1 MSDGVISRIR
11 TVILMALCGTILSA
25 HAMQAQEQFPSQ
37 ASQATAPTALNVS
50 ALKPQAFLQLLLARN
65 IEVQYSKL
73 STDVARFLKE
83 GEASLYEPS
92 AFMALRQEGR
102 NRQRTADERLQ
113 NTFTAD
119 TSILD
124 ESVRTDEFG
133 VRNKLPT
140 GGEIT
145 VSYKASRKNNN
156 LIAKTSAFDTEYTTL
171 LNLTLKQP
179 LLRNAGRSVTETDRR
194 VAELE
199 HQIALQQLTQQTLK
213 SSIDGMSLY
222 WQLHRAQ
229 ETTKLRKEAMA
240 NAEGLLVD
248 AGARMEAGK
257 VPASA
262 VLELQGVM
270 LSRQADLTRSQQAL
284 REAQSKLST
293 ALNMPWNE
301 SNPISTEAQQDWNEP
316 SLPMDTPTLEAA
328 LSLWSPYQIALLKQQ
343 QAQARLNFAKNQ
355 IHPLVDLVMS
365 YGGTGYSN
373 LPQVARNYA
382 GAATYP
388 DWYVGLNFELPLK
401 GNQKAQQQFLA
412 QSARL
417 TQAELEIMAIQNS
430 FANDLVV
437 RLSDLRNA
445 RTILESSHEEV
456 KLRQTISDNERQ
468 RIKLGSG
475 SLGTLIQ
482 RQVDLTEAKQRLLE
496 NRVRFEL
503 AMATWQYTRG
513 SLLTDN
519 HIQVSDEFR
528 SEQ

>member
-1 MSDGVISRIR
+1 MR
-11 TVILMALCGTILSA
+11 TVRLMALCGTILSA
-25 HAMQAQEQFPSQ
+25 HALHAQEQAPSQ
-37 ASQATAPTALNVS
+37 AAAPTTYNLTALS
-50 ALKPQAFLQLLLARN
+50 PQSFLQLLLARS

-73 STDVARFLKE
+73 STDVARFLKQ
-83 GEASLYEPS
+83 GEAALYEPL
-92 AFMALRQEGR
+92 AFMALREEGR
-102 NRQRTADERLQ
+102 NRQRTAEERLQ
-113 NTFTAD
+113 
-119 TSILD
+119 TSLTTGLLD
-124 ESVRTDEFG
+124 ESVRSDEFG
-133 VRNKLPT
+133 IRNKLPT
-140 GGEIT
+140 GGEIS
-145 VSYKASRKNNN
+145 VSYKASRKDNN
-156 LIAKTSAFDTEYTTL
+156 LIPHPSTSTFGTEYTTL

-199 HQIALQQLTQQTLK
+199 YKIALQQFTQQALK

-229 ETTKLRKEAMA
+229 EATALRKEATA
-240 NAEGLLVD
+240 NAEALLAD

-257 VPASA
+257 VAASA

-270 LSRQADLTRSQQAL
+270 LNRQADLARSQQAL
-284 REAQSKLST
+284 REAQSKVATS
-293 ALNMPWNE
+293 LNLVWNG
-301 SNPISTEAQQDWNEP
+301 SNPIGTAAQQDRNEP
-316 SLPMDTPTLEAA
+316 ALPMDTPA
-328 LSLWSPYQIALLKQQ
+328 LDVALRTWSPYQVALLKQQ
-343 QAQARLNFAKNQ
+343 QAQARLNFAQNQ
-355 IHPLVDLVMS
+355 MHPLVDLVMS

-373 LPQVARNYA
+373 LPQDARKYA

-388 DWYVGLNFELPLK
+388 DWYVGLNFELPLN
-401 GNQKAQQQFLA
+401 GNQKAQQQYLA

-417 TQAELEIMAIQNS
+417 TQAELEILAIQNS

-445 RTILESSHEEV
+445 SIVLKSSHEEV
-456 KLRQTISDNERQ
+456 KLRQTILDNEHQ

-482 RQVDLTEAKQRLLE
+482 RQADLTESKQRLLE

-519 HIQVSDEFR
+519 HIQVTDERTSD
-528 SEQ
+528 Q

>member
-1 MSDGVISRIR
+1 MSDGVISRMR
-11 TVILMALCGTILSA
+11 TVILMVLCGTLLSA
-25 HAMQAQEQFPSQ
+25 HAMQEQAPSQ
-37 ASQATAPTALNVS
+37 ASPTTAPTALNVS
-50 ALKPQAFLQLLLARN
+50 ALKPQTFLQLLLARN

-73 STDVARFLKE
+73 SADVAGFLKE
-83 GEASLYEPS
+83 GEASVYEPA
-92 AFMALRQEGR
+92 AFMALREEGR
-102 NRQRTADERLQ
+102 NRQRTADELGQ
-113 NTFTAD
+113 NIYTQGTAL
-119 TSILD
+119 LD
-124 ESVRTDEFG
+124 ENVRTDEFG
-133 VRNKLPT
+133 IRNKLPT

-145 VSYKASRKNNN
+145 VSYKASRRNNN
-156 LIAKTSAFDTEYTTL
+156 LIAKTPASASDTEYTAL

-213 SSIDGMSLY
+213 SSIDGLSLY

-229 ETTKLRKEAMA
+229 ETVNLRKETVAG
-240 NAEGLLVD
+240 AEGVMVD

-262 VLELQGVM
+262 ILELKGV
-270 LSRQADLTRSQQAL
+270 LLNRQAELQRSQQAL

-293 ALNMPWNE
+293 ALNLAWNG
-301 SNPISTEAQQDWNEP
+301 SNPIGTDAQPDRGEP
-316 SLPMDTPTLEAA
+316 AHPADTPALEAA
-328 LSLWSPYQIALLKQQ
+328 LRQWSPYQIALLKHQ
-343 QAQARLNFAKNQ
+343 QAQARLNFAQNQ
-355 IHPLVDLVMS
+355 MHPLVDLVMS

-373 LPQVARNYA
+373 LPQDARKFA
-382 GAATYP
+382 GAGTYP
-388 DWYVGLNFELPLK
+388 DWYVGLNFELPLN

-412 QSARL
+412 QSTRL
-417 TQAELEIMAIQNS
+417 TQAELEIAAIQNS
-430 FANDLVV
+430 FANDFVV

-445 RTILESSHEEV
+445 RSILESSHEDV
-456 KLRQTISDNERQ
+456 KLRQTIFDNERQ

-475 SLGTLIQ
+475 SLGTLLQ
-482 RQVDLTEAKQRLLE
+482 RQVDLTESKQRLLE

-519 HIQVSDEFR
+519 HIQVTDGLTSD
-528 SEQ
+528 Q

>member
-1 MSDGVISRIR
+1 MSDGVISRMR
-11 TVILMALCGTILSA
+11 AVLLMALCGTILSA
-25 HAMQAQEQFPSQ
+25 HAMQAQEQAPSQ
-37 ASQATAPTALNVS
+37 TSQPAAPAVYNVTALS
-50 ALKPQAFLQLLLARN
+50 PQSFLQLLLARS

-73 STDVARFLKE
+73 STDVARFLKQ
-83 GEASLYEPS
+83 GEASLYEPL
-92 AFMALRQEGR
+92 AFMALREEGR
-102 NRQRTADERLQ
+102 FRQRTAEEIQQ
-113 NTFTAD
+113 NFMTAG

-124 ESVRTDEFG
+124 ESVRNDEFG
-133 VRNKLPT
+133 IRNKLPT
-140 GGEIT
+140 GGEISI
-145 VSYKASRKNNN
+145 SYKASRKTNN
-156 LIAKTSAFDTEYTTL
+156 LISRTIPFDTEYTTL

-199 HQIALQQLTQQTLK
+199 YQIALQQLTQQALK
-213 SSIDGMSLY
+213 SGIDGLSLY

-229 ETTKLRKEAMA
+229 ETAALRKEAMA
-240 NAEGLLVD
+240 NAEALLVD

-262 VLELQGVM
+262 VLELQGVI
-270 LSRQADLTRSQQAL
+270 LNRQADLARSQQAL
-284 REAQSKLST
+284 REAQSKLAT
-293 ALNMPWNE
+293 ALNMAWND
-301 SNPISTEAQQDWNEP
+301 SNPIGTAAQENRNEP
-316 SLPMDTPTLEAA
+316 ALPMDTPALDAA
-328 LSLWSPYQIALLKQQ
+328 LRMWSPYQVALLKQQ
-343 QAQARLNFAKNQ
+343 QAQTRLNFAQNQ
-355 IHPLVDLVMS
+355 MHPLVDLVMS

-373 LPQVARNYA
+373 LPQDARKYA

-388 DWYVGLNFELPLK
+388 DWYVGLNFELPLN
-401 GNQKAQQQFLA
+401 GNQKAQQQYLA

-430 FANDLVV
+430 FANDLTV

-445 RTILESSHEEV
+445 RTVLKSSHEEV
-456 KLRQTISDNERQ
+456 KLRQTILDNEHQ

-482 RQVDLTEAKQRLLE
+482 RQVDLTESKQRLLE

-503 AMATWQYTRG
+503 AMATWQYTQG

-519 HIQVSDEFR
+519 HIQVSDER
-528 SEQ
+528 TSDQ